1 MILPEGGDVVACDG
15 FDAVGGA
22 DGAEA
27 VGVVAVESAE
37 AYAEHGSDG
46 LVAFLEDGDE
56 ALFADALDLF
66 GGEGWVL
73 DDVGEKVEACFGVV
87 AEGAEAGACLV
98 YAGGGGEVC
107 ADLFGV
113 VGESGGGALGGSFGE
128 EAGGEAGE
136 ASFGGGVVFAA
147 AADNYAGG
155 EDGQGVVFK
164 HEDLEAVLQREG
176 FGDGKVEGDG
186 GARGGSGLAPVL
198 LLLEVG
204 SVGLGELGVGV
215 GVVRAAG
222 DVVDYFFAG
231 DAVDDDA
238 LIRAE
243 VLAGDL
249 LDGGDGG
256 GLIAGDVFGEVAG
269 VVEELVIAVEGVGDT
284 TEASETLEAD
294 DFSGDVYGASAVE
307 FSLGGTVG
315 LETCDFFPEGGFE
328 GLEGDVGFGGDV
340 ALRNGAQL

>member
-1 MILPEGGDVVACDG
+1 VGFPEGGDVVAGDG
-15 FDAVGGA
+15 FDAIGGA

-27 VGVVAVESAE
+27 VGVVSVESAE
-37 AYAEHGSDG
+37 AYAEHGGYG

-56 ALFADALDLF
+56 ALLADALDFF

-73 DDVGEKVEACFGVV
+73 DDVGEEVEAGFGVV
-87 AEGAEAGACLV
+87 AEGAETGCGLV
-98 YAGGGGEVC
+98 DGGGGGQVG

-113 VGESGGGALGGSFGE
+113 VCEDGGGTLRGAFGE
-128 EAGGEAGE
+128 ETRGEACE

-147 AADNYAGG
+147 AADDDAGG

-164 HEDLEAVLQREG
+164 EEDLKAVGEREG
-176 FGDGKVEGDG
+176 FGDGKVEGYG
-186 GARGGSGLAPVL
+186 GARGGSGLAPIL

-204 SVGLGELGVGV
+204 GVGLGELGVGV
-215 GVVRAAG
+215 CVVGAAW

-238 LIRAE
+238 LIGAE

-256 GLIAGDVFGEVAG
+256 GLVAGDVLGQIAG
-269 VVEELVIAVEGVGDT
+269 VVEELVVAVEGVGDT
-284 TEASETLEAD
+284 AEAAETLEAD
-294 DFSGDVYGASAVE
+294 DFSGDVDGAGAVE
-307 FSLGGTVG
+307 LGLGGAVG
-315 LETCDFFPEGGFE
+315 LKAGYFFPESGFE
-328 GLEGDVGFGGDV
+328 GFEGDVGFGGDV
-340 ALRNGAQL
+340 TLGDGA